1 MSTGVKVALLGLVL
15 IAVWWLAISPV
26 PERHDAA
33 DDAAVSGRVAM
44 PVRAVAPLAGKAA
57 AAPAE
62 PPEPTANTMNTAK
75 EEAPEAPNAPSAP
88 EPEPAVQANLPTRQG
103 PLEELVERF
112 ASESRGPNSD
122 ADDLRVRNAF
132 TDPEIPA
139 TLLQSAE
146 CRRTVCRVTLRW
158 TPETDAAYVLGLT
171 RAVGTFS
178 AAVAIEGAGQPE
190 SDGTRPLVV
199 LFSLTR

>member
-1 MSTGVKVALLGLVL
+1 MSTGVKIALLALAL
-15 IAVWWLAISPV
+15 IVVWWVAMSPV
-26 PERHDAA
+26 PERHDH
-33 DDAAVSGRVAM
+33 AAVSGSVAM
-44 PVRAVAPLAGKAA
+44 PIRAVAPLAGKAA
-57 AAPAE
+57 AAPAHVEEPE
-62 PPEPTANTMNTAK
+62 PPEH
-75 EEAPEAPNAPSAP
+75 EEPNQPAPSRAPEAPSAATA
-88 EPEPAVQANLPTRQG
+88 EPAAPANLPTRQG

-112 ASESRGPNSD
+112 ANESRGPNSD
-122 ADDLRVRNAF
+122 ADDARVREAF
-132 TDPEIPA
+132 SDPAIPS

-146 CRRTVCRVTLRW
+146 CRRTVCRVALRW